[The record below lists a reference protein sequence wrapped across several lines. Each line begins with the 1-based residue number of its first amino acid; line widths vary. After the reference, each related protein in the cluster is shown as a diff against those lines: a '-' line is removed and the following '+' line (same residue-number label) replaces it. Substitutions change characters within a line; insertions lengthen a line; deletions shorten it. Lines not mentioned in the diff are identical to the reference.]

1 MNNFTDKVKHFF
13 GLEIDENEQMVEE
26 STSPRVE
33 RARREF
39 KEPNKETQEDWER
52 PARERRVST
61 PKTSYVERQK
71 EKPQVSNENKVVIC
85 KYSPL
90 DHRESTSIIDD
101 IRSGRPVILNFEDTD
116 DFVAA
121 KIINICEGAAYA
133 LDADIS
139 KIANEIFIVVPSG
152 IDIMNNINGK
162 ETPNTSEEIGY

>member
-13 GLEIDENEQMVEE
+13 GIEIDENEVMTEE
-26 STSPRVE
+26 ERSPRVE
-33 RARREF
+33 RTRRDYR
-39 KEPNKETQEDWER
+39 EPTPEVPEEWER
-52 PARERRVST
+52 PTRERRVSA
-61 PKTSYVERQK
+61 PKATYAERHV
-71 EKPQVSNENKVVIC
+71 EKPSVSDNKVVIC

-162 ETPNTSEEIGY
+162 ETPNASEELGY

>member
-1 MNNFTDKVKHFF
+1 MNNFGDKVKHFF
-13 GLEIDENEQMVEE
+13 GLEIQENEEPIEE
-26 STSPRVE
+26 EREPRVE
-33 RARREF
+33 RRRY
-39 KEPNKETQEDWER
+39 EPEAVTEEPRGWE
-52 PARERRVST
+52 PPRERRPVQTKPSYTERPT
-61 PKTSYVERQK
+61 PSA
-71 EKPQVSNENKVVIC
+71 SDAKVVIC

-139 KIANEIFIVVPSG
+139 KIANEIFIVVPQG
-152 IDIMNNINGK
+152 IDILNNMTNRA
-162 ETPNTSEEIGY
+162 TPREEVNY

>member
-1 MNNFTDKVKHFF
+1 MNNFGDKVKHFF
-13 GLEIDENEQMVEE
+13 GLEIQETDEPVEE
-26 STSPRVE
+26 PRPSRVE
-33 RARREF
+33 RRRY
-39 KEPNKETQEDWER
+39 EPDPIPQEEPRSWEPPRERKPVPTKSVYADR
-52 PARERRVST
+52 PAPSSEA
-61 PKTSYVERQK
+61 
-71 EKPQVSNENKVVIC
+71 KVVIC

-139 KIANEIFIVVPSG
+139 KIANEIFIVVPQG
-152 IDIMNNINGK
+152 IDILNNMTK
-162 ETPNTSEEIGY
+162 APSREEVSY

>member
-1 MNNFTDKVKHFF
+1 MNNFGDKVKHFF
-13 GLEIDENEQMVEE
+13 GLEIEE
-26 STSPRVE
+26 SEEPMEEKREMRVE
-33 RARREF
+33 RRRYDPVEPTPEESRNWEPP
-39 KEPNKETQEDWER
+39 KERKT
-52 PARERRVST
+52 VSPHKST
-61 PKTSYVERQK
+61 FTDR
-71 EKPQVSNENKVVIC
+71 QVSSESKVVIC

-139 KIANEIFIVVPSG
+139 KIANEIFIVVPHG
-152 IDIMNNINGK
+152 IDILNNINSKPVVTTK
-162 ETPNTSEEIGY
+162 EEMSF

>member
-1 MNNFTDKVKHFF
+1 MNNFGDKVKHFF
-13 GLEIDENEQMVEE
+13 GLEIEE
-26 STSPRVE
+26 TEEPIEEKREARVE
-33 RARREF
+33 RRRYEQP
-39 KEPNKETQEDWER
+39 EPIQEEPRGWE
-52 PARERRVST
+52 PPRERKPVQTQKSVYT
-61 PKTSYVERQK
+61 ERQ
-71 EKPQVSNENKVVIC
+71 PSSDSKVVIC

-139 KIANEIFIVVPSG
+139 KIANEIFIVVPQG
-152 IDIMNNINGK
+152 IDILNNM
-162 ETPNTSEEIGY
+162 TSKAQASTREEVSF